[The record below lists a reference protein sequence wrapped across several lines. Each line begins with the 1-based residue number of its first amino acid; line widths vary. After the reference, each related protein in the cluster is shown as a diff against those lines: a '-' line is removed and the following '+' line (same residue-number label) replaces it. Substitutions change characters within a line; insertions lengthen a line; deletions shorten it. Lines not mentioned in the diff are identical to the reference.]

1 MGSAKSGFIMGIN
14 KCQIVD
20 RSIMQPGRVVS
31 AATAVCGPRPRSDAG
46 RCCRQLKPGTLDFD
60 LTPHQPFADL
70 VRDANREAL
79 EAHAAAVAAA
89 P

>member
-1 MGSAKSGFIMGIN
+1 MVGSAKSGFIVGMN

-20 RSIMQPGRVVS
+20 RSVMQPGRV
-31 AATAVCGPRPRSDAG
+31 
-46 RCCRQLKPGTLDFD
+46 LKPGTLDFD

-70 VRDANREAL
+70 VLDANREAL
-79 EAHAAAVAAA
+79 EVHAAAVAAA

>member
-1 MGSAKSGFIMGIN
+1 MVGSAKSGFIFGLN

-20 RSIMQPGRVVS
+20 RSIMQPGRV
-31 AATAVCGPRPRSDAG
+31 
-46 RCCRQLKPGTLDFD
+46 LKPGTLDFD

-79 EAHAAAVAAA
+79 EVHAAAVAAA